1 VSASTIGV
9 IVNGAQGKMGQLA
22 CETIQKHAEF
32 ELLAGLGRSD
42 DLAQAIA
49 DLNARIVVDLTRAD
63 SVYQN
68 TKIIIEQGAHPVIG
82 TSGLLEAEIEALRSL
97 CSQKKLG
104 GLIVPNFSIAA
115 VLMMQFAAK
124 AAHYLPD
131 VEIVE
136 AHHPAKAEAPSGTA
150 LKTADVIA
158 KARTRAAHRP
168 RCEEIVSGALGA
180 LHQDVRIHSMRL
192 PGTLAQQD
200 VIFGQLG
207 ETLTLRHQTIDRL
220 SFMPGVI
227 LACQHVLKLDEL
239 MYGLDQLLA

>member
-1 VSASTIGV
+1 VSTIGV

-22 CETIQKHAEF
+22 CETLQKHPEF

-42 DLAQAIA
+42 DLAEAIR
-49 DLNARIVVDLTRAD
+49 DLNATIVVDLTRAD
-63 SVYQN
+63 SAYQN
-68 TKIIIEQGAHPVIG
+68 TRTIIQQGAHPVIG
-82 TSGLLEAEIEALRSL
+82 TSGLLDAEIEELRAL
-97 CSQKKLG
+97 CAVAKLG

-115 VLMMQFAAK
+115 VLMMQFSAK

-158 KARTRAAHRP
+158 KARTRASHVP
-168 RCEEIVSGALGA
+168 RCQEIVPGALGA
-180 LHQDVRIHSMRL
+180 LHQDVRIHSLRL

-207 ETLTLRHQTIDRL
+207 ETLTLRHQTMDRL
-220 SFMPGVI
+220 SFMPGVV
-227 LACQHVLKLDEL
+227 LACQKVLALDKLV
-239 MYGLDQLLA
+239 YGLDQLLDQD

>member
-1 VSASTIGV
+1 
-9 IVNGAQGKMGQLA
+9 MGELA

-42 DLAQAIA
+42 DLAQAIS

-68 TKIIIEQGAHPVIG
+68 TKTIIEQGAHPVIG

-150 LKTADVIA
+150 IKTADVIA

-168 RCEEIVSGALGA
+168 RCEEIVPGALGA

-227 LACQHVLKLDEL
+227 LACQHVLKLDTL
-239 MYGLDQLLA
+239 VYGLDQLLA

>member
-1 VSASTIGV
+1 MSKAGV
-9 IVNGAQGKMGQLA
+9 IINGAQGKMGQLA
-22 CETIQKHAEF
+22 CEAIHKHPDF

-42 DLAQAIA
+42 DLGQAIC
-49 DLNARIVVDLTRAD
+49 DLNASIVVDLTRAD
-63 SVYQN
+63 SAYQN
-68 TKIIIEQGAHPVIG
+68 TLAIIKQGAHPVIG
-82 TSGLLEAEIEALRSL
+82 TSGLLDAEIQELREL
-97 CSQKKLG
+97 CAKANLG

-136 AHHPAKAEAPSGTA
+136 AHHPAKADAPSGTA

-158 KARTRAAHRP
+158 KARTEAANLP
-168 RCEEIVSGALGA
+168 RCQEIVPGALGA
-180 LHQDVRIHSMRL
+180 LHHDVRIHSMRL

-200 VIFGQLG
+200 VVFGQLG

-220 SFMPGVI
+220 SFMPGVL
-227 LACQHVLKLDEL
+227 LACQKVQKLDGL
-239 MYGLDQLLA
+239 VYGLDTLLD

>member
-1 VSASTIGV
+1 VSKIGI

-22 CETIQKHAEF
+22 CAAIQEHSEF

-42 DLAQAIA
+42 DLKQAIGDLGA
-49 DLNARIVVDLTRAD
+49 DIVVDLTRAD
-63 SVYQN
+63 SAYQN
-68 TKIIIEQGAHPVIG
+68 TLTIIKQGAHPVIG
-82 TSGLLEAEIEALRSL
+82 TSGLLDAQIDELRALCAAE
-97 CSQKKLG
+97 KLG

-150 LKTADVIA
+150 IKTADVIA
-158 KARTRAAHRP
+158 KARTQAANLP
-168 RCEEIVSGALGA
+168 DCQEILPGALGA
-180 LHQDVRIHSMRL
+180 LHHDVRIHSMRL

-207 ETLTLRHQTIDRL
+207 ETLTLRHQTMDRL
-220 SFMPGVI
+220 SFMPGVL
-227 LACQHVLKLDEL
+227 LACQKVQELDSL
-239 MYGLDQLLA
+239 VYGLDQLLD